1 MFLQPRHRYRTF
13 NYTLYLHVLPAKSS
27 LQNPL
32 VSELSRKHK
41 MHSHGAHFFCLE
53 VSFQREAEVEAGGV
67 VFTDLLAD
75 AEANA
80 GQIVVDRRTLSVHI
94 NTAIVEEGKAVGI
107 SMADRHLVFGAEGET
122 AVTAQVV
129 FFVPA
134 DAVHTADVVLAGT
147 DHAINRTPLGVSTN
161 GKHPTRGIGFLI
173 QSIEFIEM
181 EMLTGCF
188 GSPRLA
194 IAFAHN
200 EAVFTI
206 QHVGI
211 SIIGQSQSEGY
222 IPHGVVDDVKSL
234 IYYMALFISWLK
246 ITLRVLMVV
255 IQRQFDAFLFI
266 HHQRMGEADGKRIGM
281 AFHHIFVGPIDGFH
295 GVGAIEEIHLRA
307 ATAKVVA
314 VGGIGRPGAFADHG
328 AHA

>member
-94 NTAIVEEGKAVGI
+94 NTAIVEEGKAVDI

-147 DHAINRTPLGVSTN
+147 DHTVDRAPLGIGAN
-161 GKHPTRGIGFLI
+161 GKDSARCIRFLVQAI
-173 QSIEFIEM
+173 KFIEM
-181 EMLTGCF
+181 EMLAGGF
-188 GSPRLA
+188 GHARLA
-194 IAFAHN
+194 IAFTHN
-200 EAVFTI
+200 EAVFPI

-211 SIIGQSQSEGY
+211 SIIGQCQSQGNVL
-222 IPHGVVDDVKSL
+222 HGIVNDIEPS
-234 IYYMALFISWLK
+234 IFHHE
-246 ITLRVLMVV
+246 ITLGILVV
-255 IQRQFDAFLFI
+255 VVQGQFDSFLFI
-266 HHQRMGEADGKRIGM
+266 HHQWMSKADGERIGM
-281 AFHHIFVGPIDGFH
+281 AFHHVFVSPVYSFH
-295 GVGAIEEIHLRA
+295 RIGAIKEIHLCA
-307 ATAKVVA
+307 ATT
-314 VGGIGRPGAFADHG
+314 
-328 AHA
+328 

>member
-41 MHSHGAHFFCLE
+41 MHSHRAHFFSLE
-53 VSFQREAEVEAGGV
+53 VPFQWEAKVEAGGV
-67 VFTDLLAD
+67 VFVDLLAD
-75 AEANA
+75 AEADA
-80 GQIVVDRRTLSVHI
+80 GQVFVKISTLSAHVDA
-94 NTAIVEEGKAVGI
+94 AIIEEGKAIGVVIAYG
-107 SMADRHLVFGAEGET
+107 HLVFGAEGET

-147 DHAINRTPLGVSTN
+147 NHAVNRAPLGVGAN
-161 GKHPTRGIGFLI
+161 GKNAPRCIGFLV

-181 EMLTGCF
+181 ELVSFC
-188 GSPRLA
+188 SSHIWCALA
-194 IAFAHN
+194 STNNNAMFLIKN
-200 EAVFTI
+200 M
-206 QHVGI
+206 GI
-211 SIIGQSQSEGY
+211 SIVCHCQSQGSILYGIIHY
-222 IPHGVVDDVKSL
+222 VKSL

-255 IQRQFDAFLFI
+255 
-266 HHQRMGEADGKRIGM
+266 
-281 AFHHIFVGPIDGFH
+281 V
-295 GVGAIEEIHLRA
+295 
-307 ATAKVVA
+307 
-314 VGGIGRPGAFADHG
+314 
-328 AHA
+328 